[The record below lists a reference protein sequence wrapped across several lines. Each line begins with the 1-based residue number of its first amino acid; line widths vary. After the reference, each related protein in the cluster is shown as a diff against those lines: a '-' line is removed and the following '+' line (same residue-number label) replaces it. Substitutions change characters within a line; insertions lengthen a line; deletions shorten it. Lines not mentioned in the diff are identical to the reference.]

1 MDPITQGA
9 LGAVLPQSTVHSAE
23 FRQNALTICWVG
35 CLAGMA
41 PDLDVL
47 IRSSTDPLLFLEYH
61 RQFTHSLVFIPFGA
75 LICTAVFHRWAR
87 KHLTFAMTYLVSI
100 LGFATHALLDACTTY
115 GTQLFWPFADTRVA
129 YNSIAV
135 VDPLATLPLLGLVII
150 SVVRSNQWFARV
162 GLLWFLCYLAAGWVQ
177 RDRAE
182 DSAAALAVSRGHYGA
197 IISAK
202 PGFANLLLWK
212 SVYEFDDRYYVD
224 AIRAGFTPTHYRG
237 VSIPKLDLK
246 RDLPWLDSTSQQATD
261 LERFRWFS
269 MGYLALDP
277 DRENFVIDMRYSVLP
292 NEIKPLWGIGLSRSA
307 KDSDHVTFDTF
318 RDASPAR
325 LSRLWAMLMGETC
338 IPGASK
344 RDSINSTCDP

>member
-9 LGAVLPQSTVHSAE
+9 LGAVLPQSTVRSAD
-23 FRQNALTICWVG
+23 FRQKALTISWVG
-35 CLAGMA
+35 CLAGLA

-61 RQFTHSLVFIPFGA
+61 RQFTHALIFIPFGA
-75 LICTAVFHRWAR
+75 LICAAVFHRWAR
-87 KHLTFAMTYLVSI
+87 IHLSFAMTYLVSI

-129 YNSIAV
+129 WNTIAV
-135 VDPLATLPLLGLVII
+135 VDPLATLPLLALVITSAI
-150 SVVRSNQWFARV
+150 RSNQWYARV
-162 GLLWFLCYLAAGWVQ
+162 GLLWFLCYLMAGWIQ
-177 RDRAE
+177 RDRANE
-182 DSAAALAVSRGHYGA
+182 SAQVLAESRGHQGA
-197 IISAK
+197 IISTK

-224 AIRAGFTPTHYRG
+224 AIRVGLTPTHYSG
-237 VSIPKLDLK
+237 ANIPKLDLK
-246 RDLPWLDSTSQQATD
+246 RDLAWLKPSSQQAID
-261 LERFRWFS
+261 LKRFRWFS

-277 DRENFVIDMRYSVLP
+277 DREDFVIDMRYSVLP
-292 NEIKPLWGIGLSRSA
+292 NEIKPLWGIGLSKLA
-307 KDSDHVTFDTF
+307 DDSDHVTFETF

-325 LSRLWAMLMGETC
+325 LSRLWAMIMGETC
-338 IPGASK
+338 IPDSSK